1 MEAVFERI
9 LQISL
14 SGSVIVLAVLVLRL
28 MLRKA
33 PRRAVCL
40 LWMLAVLRLLVPF
53 EIQSDWSLQP
63 EPVEFAPPTVQTEY
77 FDSGTS
83 HVRPANPEILGDAV
97 EYPLEPLPEK
107 QAEPKDLLPWLWL
120 AGVGLLAA
128 HGALSYL
135 RMKRRVRGAVILEEG
150 VWVCAGLDTAFVL
163 GFFRPQ
169 IYLPVLEAEERE
181 LVLLH
186 ERQHIRRLDH
196 WWKLAAFAA
205 VSLHWFNPLA
215 WVTYVLMCRDM
226 ELACDQ
232 ETVRGMDNEKRKAYS
247 AALLNCAARR
257 SGIAACPV
265 AFGEISVKERIKMV
279 LNYQKPGFW
288 VTLVA
293 LIAAVAVGF
302 FLLTSPKELTD
313 LEKCEQALKQ
323 WQGMDSI
330 HLHSESISVGDY
342 IMNETARVDY
352 WASGG
357 NAVERVEIEADSGT
371 VMWHALLNGKLYC
384 RSEWPDRMEAGQESG
399 SIPWET
405 DTLRPSWSLPWILAL
420 DWDDC
425 QITHL
430 ETLTT
435 EEGADICVEVYRPK
449 DGVHRLVFSFAGDE
463 LKEITRTYDR
473 VVLDELDERDG
484 LMASVC
490 TDLYSLVGTD
500 RESVE
505 KQMNLY
511 GPVPELVQLY
521 SQLDALQA
529 KESVHLI
536 IDMEIDSNYDGW
548 DTCRQE
554 FLRSGNLWYR
564 NFDYQTSA
572 GALTTS
578 YFYDGWKV
586 FAQELSENPDLAD
599 RTWAQI
605 KDQGFGELSIL
616 NRDWSK
622 LEVLKIEKQRDGSV
636 VITLQGDLTPT
647 EDTTYYEKTYEFYM
661 DAKGKL
667 TGMVSNYHASKYINE
682 WKVQGTFEIRG
693 KDTVEILE
701 TSNETI
707 QERIMAIRKEAIG

>member
-313 LEKCEQALKQ
+313 LERCEEALKQ
-323 WQGMDSI
+323 WQQMDAWQF
-330 HLHSESISVGDY
+330 LQTQTNVGKDAQTVVCQQ
-342 IMNETARVDY
+342 EY
-352 WASGG
+352 WASDGEYLIKFSDSEDQGEWKHWKDGRAFRQQFGTLETGWQGGDFRQSELIPWVMRLDWDALTIHSCEPADEG
-357 NAVERVEIEADSGT
+357 NAIVLAVEFPTLGDGT
-371 VMWHALLNGKLYC
+371 MRFEFDDNGKLRTVSRTFTAVDSTVC
-384 RSEWPDRMEAGQESG
+384 TVTIDLV
-399 SIPWET
+399 ET
-405 DTLRPSWSLPWILAL
+405 DRAKIERDMLAL
-420 DWDDC
+420 
-425 QITHL
+425 
-430 ETLTT
+430 
-435 EEGADICVEVYRPK
+435 
-449 DGVHRLVFSFAGDE
+449 GV
-463 LKEITRTYDR
+463 
-473 VVLDELDERDG
+473 
-484 LMASVC
+484 
-490 TDLYSLVGTD
+490 
-500 RESVE
+500 
-505 KQMNLY
+505 Q
-511 GPVPELVQLY
+511 PELVQLY
-521 SQLDALQA
+521 RELERIQGM
-529 KESVHLI
+529 EYIHLI
-536 IDMEIDSNYDGW
+536 IDAVDDSDYPGW
-548 DTCRQE
+548 DTARQE
-554 FLRSGNLWYR
+554 FIRCGENYYR
-564 NFDYQTSA
+564 NTIAINSE
-572 GALTTS
+572 GTITTT
-578 YFYDGWKV
+578 YLKFGGVLY
-586 FAQELSENPDLAD
+586 AQEYSDEGLVPNRAWEQTTD
-599 RTWAQI
+599 R
-605 KDQGFGELSIL
+605 GFGEYTLL
-616 NRDWSK
+616 DRDWSSY
-622 LEVLKIEKQRDGSV
+622 EVLDIQSREDGST
-636 VITLQGDLTPT
+636 VITIQGDLNETD
-647 EDTTYYEKTYEFYM
+647 EYTTYFSKTYEFHL
-661 DAKGKL
+661 DPDGKL
-667 TGMVSNYHASKYINE
+667 TTYVCFGHYRRIMDDYFA
-682 WKVQGTFEIRG
+682 QGIF
-693 KDTVEILE
+693 
-701 TSNETI
+701 
-707 QERIMAIRKEAIG
+707 ERIQTNTTYILDTPAEELQRRIQVVRDEIVNKKPRT

>member
-83 HVRPANPEILGDAV
+83 HVGLANPEILGDAV

-128 HGALSYL
+128 HGAISYL

-279 LNYQKPGFW
+279 LNYKKSGFC
-288 VTLVA
+288 VTVIALV
-293 LIAAVAVGF
+293 AAVAVGF

-313 LEKCEQALKQ
+313 LEKCEQALEK
-323 WQGMDSI
+323 WQQMDAYRFHQS
-330 HLHSESISVGDY
+330 HSFVGDMALNKWSVMDFWSSGGEHLVRSSY
-342 IMNETARVDY
+342 VEELVEWNHWKDGRAYVHEFGSLDAEWEDTGWHGGDFQETAV
-352 WASGG
+352 
-357 NAVERVEIEADSGT
+357 I
-371 VMWHALLNGKLYC
+371 
-384 RSEWPDRMEAGQESG
+384 
-399 SIPWET
+399 
-405 DTLRPSWSLPWILAL
+405 PWILRL
-420 DWDDC
+420 DWDK
-425 QITHL
+425 
-430 ETLTT
+430 LTVHSC
-435 EEGADICVEVYRPK
+435 ESAN
-449 DGVHRLVFSFAGDE
+449 DGKSVLLTVDYPILGPGTMTFQFDDDGKLSMVS
-463 LKEITRTYDR
+463 RTFTD
-473 VVLDELDERDG
+473 VTS
-484 LMASVC
+484 SVC
-490 TDLYSLVGTD
+490 TATTELVETD
-500 RESVE
+500 RAKIEQDMLAFGV
-505 KQMNLY
+505 QT
-511 GPVPELVQLY
+511 ELVQLY
-521 SQLDALQA
+521 RELERIQGM
-529 KESVHLI
+529 EYIHLI
-536 IDMEIDSNYDGW
+536 IDAVDDSDYPGW
-548 DTCRQE
+548 DTARQE
-554 FLRSGNLWYR
+554 FIRCGENYYR
-564 NFDYQTSA
+564 NYNAKNSEGTMVTTYLKYGGVLHAREYSDEGLVPNRAWERITDRGFDEN
-572 GALTTS
+572 ALL
-578 YFYDGWKV
+578 D
-586 FAQELSENPDLAD
+586 
-599 RTWAQI
+599 
-605 KDQGFGELSIL
+605 
-616 NRDWSK
+616 RDWSQYK
-622 LEVLKIEKQRDGSV
+622 VLDIQRREDGST
-636 VITLQGDLTPT
+636 VITIQGDLNETD
-647 EDTTYYEKTYEFYM
+647 EYTTYFSKTYEFHL
-661 DAKGKL
+661 DPDGKL
-667 TGMVSNYHASKYINE
+667 TTHVYIGQYR
-682 WKVQGTFEIRG
+682 KIIDDYFAQGIFEGTHTATTYIM
-693 KDTVEILE
+693 E
-701 TSNETI
+701 TPEAELL
-707 QERIMAIRKEAIG
+707 ERIQVVREEIVNKKPRT